1 MEKYSKSLLHQYRM
15 LCGSTLS
22 IKETVS
28 ARSSLSSMSEQD
40 YSLLSSI
47 SHYSMLWQDGVNYD
61 DFIYDLRA
69 LSMQCLKPIM
79 TISANK
85 VSNKNISI

>member
-69 LSMQCLKPIM
+69 LAIRVRALIVNALIFS
-79 TISANK
+79 
-85 VSNKNISI
+85 